1 MGEITKATALA
12 RTQQTSAKKK
22 KAKKATKKP
31 AKKKA
36 KKPKKKA
43 KKKKKKAKKKKKKKK
58 KKKVVK
64 YPGGKRPKGV
74 HKSKAMKAS
83 GKKTAAMMK
92 KKGIGLFATKT
103 LSADLAAICGKNKMP
118 RTEVTK
124 AIWVYFK
131 KNKLSK
137 GRTITPDAKLKKVLP
152 SASFSMF
159 KMPGMLS
166 QHMYRTAAAWR
177 NLMTCRR
184 CRVYWSMPFSTRGRE
199 TSSPTCGRIWR
210 SLVEG

>member
-1 MGEITKATALA
+1 LAQVATAPEIPQLSNPSMEPELAIVVVETGKVKKEITKATALA

-43 KKKKKKAKKKKKKKK
+43 KKKKAKKKKKKAKKKKKKKK
-58 KKKVVK
+58 KKKAKKLK
-64 YPGGKRPKGV
+64 YPGGKRPKGA
-74 HKSKAMKAS
+74 HKSKAKSAS
-83 GKKTAAMMK
+83 SKKVALAMK
-92 KKGIGLFATKT
+92 KKGIGIFAVKT
-103 LSADLAAICGKNKMP
+103 LSADLAAICGKAKMA
-118 RTEVTK
+118 RTDVSK
-124 AIWVYFK
+124 AIWVYIK

-152 SASFSMF
+152 AASLSMF

-166 QHMYRTAAAWR
+166 KH
-177 NLMTCRR
+177 
-184 CRVYWSMPFSTRGRE
+184 
-199 TSSPTCGRIWR
+199 IK
-210 SLVEG
+210 

>member
-1 MGEITKATALA
+1 MGEITKTTALA

-36 KKPKKKA
+36 KKPKKKKA
-43 KKKKKKAKKKKKKKK
+43 KKKKKKKAKKKKKI
-58 KKKVVK
+58 VK

-74 HKSKAMKAS
+74 HKSKASKAA
-83 GKKTAAMMK
+83 GKKVAAVMK

-124 AIWVYFK
+124 AIWAYIK

-137 GRTITPDAKLKKVLP
+137 GRTVTPDAKLKKVLP
-152 SASFSMF
+152 AAS
-159 KMPGMLS
+159 
-166 QHMYRTAAAWR
+166 
-177 NLMTCRR
+177 
-184 CRVYWSMPFSTRGRE
+184 
-199 TSSPTCGRIWR
+199 
-210 SLVEG
+210 